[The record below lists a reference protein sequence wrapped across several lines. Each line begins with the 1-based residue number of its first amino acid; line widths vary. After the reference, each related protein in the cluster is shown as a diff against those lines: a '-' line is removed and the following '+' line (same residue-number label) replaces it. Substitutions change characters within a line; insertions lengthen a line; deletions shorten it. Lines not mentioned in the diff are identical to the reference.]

1 MRVRIPTIL
10 LVVLLPLTAGA
21 WQTGNLR
28 LRGRLQTRFEVDFD
42 QDSSAFSIERARF
55 DGRWKPSDWVRLILE
70 FEGAGLVGPNNQEDF
85 GVEMLD
91 AYGRFDVDPALRI
104 HIGQFKKPFSRL
116 KMMSPF
122 ALYLPFRGLLNR
134 YAVDRRCSWARKER
148 LTDEDFRVRRSCHG
162 GYGGRDVGVMLSGRF
177 KELARL
183 QYYLGVFSGPGI
195 VEGHEESHKDIV
207 GRLQFRPFKGLR
219 LAVNA
224 THKLYHP
231 GPWDVPDLQFT
242 ANMFGADLRYKIE
255 KFTLLLE
262 GAFGDNLLAGPGY
275 SLWGAHGTAAY
286 AVSLTDDLV
295 LTPAVAVE
303 VFDTGDL
310 NAMDDEHDVR
320 AVRLAFALNL
330 DIGEIC
336 RVILFAE
343 HGWGRFQYWNPV
355 DPDNPDEPFP
365 PAVAEDRP
373 VATRFFVQVDMA
385 Y

>member
-1 MRVRIPTIL
+1 MQTKT
-10 LVVLLPLTAGA
+10 LVVLFLVLLSQSASA
-21 WQTGNLR
+21 WESGDLR

-55 DGRWKPSDWVRLILE
+55 DGRWKPSDWVRLVLE

-122 ALYLPFRGLLNR
+122 DLYLPARGLLNR
-134 YAVDRRCSWARKER
+134 YAVTRRCSWTPRQSDVVGQHE
-148 LTDEDFRVRRSCHG
+148 VRRACHG
-162 GYGGRDVGVMLSGRF
+162 GYGGRDVGVMVSGRF
-177 KELARL
+177 NKIARL

-195 VEGHEESHKDIV
+195 VEGREESHKDLV
-207 GRLQFRPFKGLR
+207 GRIQIRPFKGMR

-224 THKLYHP
+224 THKVYHP
-231 GPWDVPDLQFT
+231 GPDDPADLQFSAT
-242 ANMFGADLRYKIE
+242 LFGADLRYKIDE
-255 KFTLLLE
+255 FTLLLE
-262 GAFGDNLLAGPGY
+262 GAFGDDLHSGPGY
-275 SLWGAHGTAAY
+275 TLWGAHGTAAY
-286 AVSLTDDLV
+286 AVSLVDELI
-295 LTPAVAVE
+295 LTPAVMVE
-303 VFDTGDL
+303 VFDAEDL
-310 NAMDDEHDVR
+310 DAADTRKDDRV
-320 AVRLAFALNL
+320 VRLALALNL

-343 HGWGRFQYWNPV
+343 KGWGTLQYWDPIDAGNP
-355 DPDNPDEPFP
+355 NEPFP
-365 PAVAEDRP
+365 FADAMPRS
-373 VATRFFVQVDMA
+373 VATRFFLQVNMA